1 MAVINELKWQTMTA
15 AVNEIKSPNRFLK
28 RLLFGNTRPVNTEDI
43 EIDVLTKAR
52 EIAPFIRKNG
62 EGIMVEGHGHIFQN
76 VQSPNIRIKRPFTP
90 SELLFGRQ
98 PGTVIFIG
106 SGSEQVNAIQAHINR
121 DLQVMADLVTNA
133 EEFLASQA
141 IQGVISYSVADQ
153 EVFTITFPKPAG
165 NNITLTT
172 FWDDA
177 DPTLPEPEID
187 FLTAKRVIADEVGLA
202 PTDVIL
208 GQEAS
213 EAFLR
218 LAKKQ
223 ELLDRRNLDAGT
235 VTFSERFTSD
245 GVIFLGVFGGLRVW
259 EYSRTASLNGV
270 ATNMIR
276 PKFAEFVTANP
287 AADMVEYFGAI
298 PDMKAFQG
306 KLFVAERFSKSWEIE
321 DPSSQMALLHS
332 RPLPVPRRPGAH
344 VSMKVVS
351 G

>member
-1 MAVINELKWQTMTA
+1 MAVINELKWQTLTG
-15 AVNEIKSPNRFLK
+15 AVNEMKSPNRFLI
-28 RLLFGNTRPVNTEDI
+28 RLLFRNKRTVNTEDI

-62 EGIMVEGHGHIFQN
+62 EGIMVKGHGQIFQN

-90 SELLFGRQ
+90 SELLFGRT
-98 PGTVIFIG
+98 PGTPIFIDAAL
-106 SGSEQVNAIQAHINR
+106 QVSAIQAHINR
-121 DLQVMADLVTNA
+121 DLQVMSDLVTNA
-133 EEFLASQA
+133 EEYLASQA
-141 IQGVISYSVADQ
+141 IQGVIAYSVADQ

-172 FWDDA
+172 FWNDA
-177 DPTLPEPEID
+177 DPQLPEPEID
-187 FLTAKRVIADEVGLA
+187 FHTAKRVIADEVGLA
-202 PTDVIL
+202 PTDCIL
-208 GQEAS
+208 GSEAAV
-213 EAFLR
+213 AFLR

-223 ELLDRRNLDAGT
+223 ELLDRRNISAGT
-235 VTFSERFTSD
+235 ADFTNSFDSD
-245 GVIFLGVFGGLRVW
+245 GVIFLGNFSGLRVW

-270 ATNMIR
+270 ATDMIR
-276 PKFAEFVTANP
+276 PKYAEFVTANA

-298 PDMKAFQG
+298 PDMKIFQG
-306 KLFVAERFSKSWEIE
+306 RNFQTQRFSKSWEVE
-321 DPSSQMALLHS
+321 DPSAQMSLLHS

>member
-15 AVNEIKSPNRFLK
+15 AVNEMKSPNRFLN
-28 RLLFGNTRPVNTEDI
+28 RLLFGQKRPVSTEDI

-62 EGIMVEGHGHIFQN
+62 EGIMVEGHGQIFQN
-76 VQSPNIRIKRPFTP
+76 VQAPNIRIKRPFTP
-90 SELLFGRQ
+90 SELLFGRT
-98 PGTVIFIG
+98 PGTIIFIDPTRQI
-106 SGSEQVNAIQAHINR
+106 SAVQEHINR
-121 DLQVMADLVTNA
+121 DLQVMSDLITNA
-133 EEFLASQA
+133 QEFLASQA

-153 EVFTITFPKPAG
+153 EHFTITFPKPAG

-187 FLTAKRVIADEVGLA
+187 FLTAKRVISDEVGLA

-223 ELLDRRNLDAGT
+223 ELLDRRNVSAGT
-235 VTFSERFTSD
+235 VTFNEQFDQD
-245 GVIFLGVFGGLRVW
+245 GVIFLGVFSGLRVW

-270 ATNMIR
+270 ATDMIR
-276 PKFAEFVTANP
+276 PKFAEFVTTS
-287 AADMVEYFGAI
+287 AAAEYVEYFGAI
-298 PDMKAFQG
+298 PDIDAFQG
-306 KLFVAERFSKSWEIE
+306 RLFQAQRFSKSWIQP
-321 DPSSQMALLHS
+321 DPSVQMSLLHS
-332 RPLPVPRRPGAH
+332 RPLPVPRRPGAN